1 MANMTISIS
10 DSDKKY
16 FTEFCEQVGFSA
28 NALINF
34 FIKTVIRKGEVPF
47 KISIDKPNQNLLN
60 AMNETEKMLN
70 NPDTKYYSNL
80 DEMWNDIEK

>member
-1 MANMTISIS
+1 MANMTISIA

-16 FTEFCEQVGFSA
+16 FSEFCEQVGFSA

-47 KISIDKPNQNLLN
+47 KIAIDKPNQNLLN
-60 AMNETEKMLN
+60 AMQETEEMLK
-70 NPDTKYYSNL
+70 NPETKYHSNL
-80 DEMWNDIEK
+80 DEMWDEIEK